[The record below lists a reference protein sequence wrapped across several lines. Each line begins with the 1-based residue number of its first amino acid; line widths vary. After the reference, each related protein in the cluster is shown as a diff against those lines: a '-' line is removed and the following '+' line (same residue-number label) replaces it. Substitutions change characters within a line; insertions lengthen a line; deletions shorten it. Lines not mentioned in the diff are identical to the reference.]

1 MISKENK
8 TMNNEEL
15 CSVITS
21 LRSLFFQN
29 LHRKEIL
36 RSVITTFRISESH
49 HGNEMHMD
57 QKLLCVTSVMIKKHL
72 PFDDKDRCILK
83 AQNLWKKFVNIP
95 YYLRCNLNN
104 SLKM

>member
-1 MISKENK
+1 MILKENK

-57 QKLLCVTSVMIKKHL
+57 QKLLRVTSLYMIKKSICL
-72 PFDDKDRCILK
+72 LMIKIG
-83 AQNLWKKFVNIP
+83 V
-95 YYLRCNLNN
+95 Y
-104 SLKM
+104 

>member
-1 MISKENK
+1 MISKEDK

-57 QKLLCVTSVMIKKHL
+57 QILLCVTSLYMIKKSICL
-72 PFDDKDRCILK
+72 LMIKIG
-83 AQNLWKKFVNIP
+83 V
-95 YYLRCNLNN
+95 Y
-104 SLKM
+104 

>member
-1 MISKENK
+1 MILKENK

-83 AQNLWKKFVNIP
+83 AQNLLKKFVNIL
-95 YYLRCNLNN
+95 YCLRCNLDNP
-104 SLKM
+104 LKI

>member
-36 RSVITTFRISESH
+36 RSVITAFRISESH

-57 QKLLCVTSVMIKKHL
+57 QKLLCVTSVMIKKSICL
-72 PFDDKDRCILK
+72 LMIKIG
-83 AQNLWKKFVNIP
+83 V
-95 YYLRCNLNN
+95 Y
-104 SLKM
+104 